1 MKQNTKRSQRRQEML
16 SKVEECLNSGENKG
30 KWCSEHNISPAV
42 YYYWQQEYYRT
53 KKNSTGDFVEL
64 LPDGDNCNLDE
75 GIQVTYPNG
84 VSLLVPGDLSLE
96 YLRTL
101 IHLY

>member
-1 MKQNTKRSQRRQEML
+1 MKQNTKRSQRRREML

-30 KWCSEHNISPAV
+30 KWCSRHNISPAV

-53 KKNSTGDFVEL
+53 KNNTGDFVEL
-64 LPDGDNCNLDE
+64 LPKKGNCNLDE

-84 VSLLVPGDLSLE
+84 VSLLVPSDLSLE

-101 IHLY
+101 IHLC

>member
-1 MKQNTKRSQRRQEML
+1 MKQNTKRSQHRQAML
-16 SKVEECLNSGENKG
+16 SKVEACLNSGQNKS

-53 KKNSTGDFVEL
+53 KKNSASSFVEL
-64 LPDGDNCNLDE
+64 LPEADSGNLGE

-84 VSLLVPGDLSLE
+84 ISLFVPGDLSAE
-96 YLRTL
+96 RLRTL